1 MLAGALDTCQLL
13 HHLRRLETPGRRDL
27 HDLRSA
33 LCQRAGLVDDE
44 RVDPFHPLE
53 HLRVAKLV
61 SETDLI
67 RHGLA
72 TIVRGKKSLPLAVQ
86 SMPVDPQMREQLLN
100 AWLDTKLPAPPKAAR
115 RCKRRVFPSITLAST
130 ATTRASNRSWS
141 PSLTGRNDI
150 ARIFRGTSSTGMS
163 RGSAESL
170 HSRSSLDL
178 CDEECLAHRI
188 DVGLNAAAHAGV
200 GDRRGAV
207 SVAHDDDDRA
217 HATGAGQSTRCA
229 ALAIA

>member
-1 MLAGALDTCQLL
+1 MQ
-13 HHLRRLETPGRRDL
+13 TPGLPVHHPCQHCDDTGIKSVL
-27 HDLRSA
+27 VPQLDRSKRH
-33 LCQRAGLVDDE
+33 CKNFPWHFVDRNEQRG
-44 RVDPFHPLE
+44 
-53 HLRVAKLV
+53 
-61 SETDLI
+61 
-67 RHGLA
+67 
-72 TIVRGKKSLPLAVQ
+72 
-86 SMPVDPQMREQLLN
+86 
-100 AWLDTKLPAPPKAAR
+100 
-115 RCKRRVFPSITLAST
+115 
-130 ATTRASNRSWS
+130 
-141 PSLTGRNDI
+141 
-150 ARIFRGTSSTGMS
+150 
-163 RGSAESL
+163 AESL